1 MNNSNV
7 FKRIDS
13 TSNPQVKWA
22 SSLYQKKNRDLEK
35 VFMVEGERLF
45 KDGLKSRHSFKT
57 IFVTRKLSLEL
68 NDSLISLKAN
78 GTELFEASD
87 EIMAK
92 ISSTRSPQGIVGVA
106 HQIEFPIPES
116 ADLLLVLDGIGD
128 PGNAGT
134 LLRSAEAAGAHA
146 AVFLQGSVDP
156 YHEKVV
162 RSGMGVHFRLPIKVM
177 ANIATLEKAF
187 PSLNFYLADIHGGFS
202 YTQVNWCSK
211 AALIIGGEAN
221 GASIETK
228 TKAKSVYIDM
238 KGPTESLNA
247 AMAGSIILFEAAR
260 QRLVK
265 LDK

>member
-1 MNNSNV
+1 VNISNV

-22 SSLYQKKNRDLEK
+22 SGLYHKKNRDLEN

-45 KDGLKSRHSFKT
+45 KDGLSSRHPFKT
-57 IFVTRKLSLEL
+57 IYVTQKLSLEL
-68 NDSLISLKAN
+68 RASLISLKAN
-78 GTELFEASD
+78 GTEVFEVSE
-87 EIMAK
+87 EIIAK

-106 HQIEFPIPES
+106 HQIEVPIPES
-116 ADLLLVLDGIGD
+116 ADLLLVLDGVGD

-134 LLRSAEAAGAHA
+134 LLRSAEAAGANA

-162 RSGMGVHFRLPIKVM
+162 RSGMGAHFRLPIKVM
-177 ANIATLEKAF
+177 PNIASLEAAF
-187 PSLNFYLADIHGGFS
+187 PSLCFYLADIHGSSS

-228 TKAKSVYIDM
+228 KKANSVYIDM

-247 AMAGSIILFEAAR
+247 AMAGSIVLFEAAR
-260 QRLVK
+260 QRRVQR
-265 LDK
+265 DQ